1 MHPILA
7 YQIART
13 LVDDD
18 LWKAEQEQYRRARR
32 EGVER
37 RVVQT
42 RPRRS
47 LRSRMS
53 ILVPRPR

>member
-7 YQIART
+7 HQMART

-18 LWKAEQEQYRRARR
+18 LWRAEQHARARR

-37 RVVQT
+37 RVVET

-47 LRSRMS
+47 IRRRMA
-53 ILVPRPR
+53 ILVPRTR

>member
-7 YQIART
+7 YQMART

-18 LWKAEQEQYRRARR
+18 LWTASQQRRARR

-37 RVVQT
+37 RVVET

-47 LRSRMS
+47 LRRRVS
-53 ILVPRPR
+53 ILVPRFR

>member
-7 YQIART
+7 YQMART
-13 LVDDD
+13 LTDDD
-18 LWKAEQEQYRRARR
+18 LWKAEQYRRARR

-37 RVVQT
+37 RVVET

-47 LRSRMS
+47 LHRRWG

>member
-7 YQIART
+7 YQISRT
-13 LVDDD
+13 LLNDD
-18 LWKAEQEQYRRARR
+18 LRMAEQHARARR
-32 EGVER
+32 EAAEP
-37 RVVQT
+37 RVVEL

-47 LRSRMS
+47 LRRRWG

>member
-7 YQIART
+7 YQMART

-18 LWKAEQEQYRRARR
+18 LWRAEQHARARR

-37 RVVQT
+37 RVVET

-47 LRSRMS
+47 IRRRMA
-53 ILVPRPR
+53 ILVPRTR

>member
-7 YQIART
+7 YQMART
-13 LVDDD
+13 LMDDD
-18 LWKAEQEQYRRARR
+18 LRRAEQHARARR
-32 EGVER
+32 EAAEP
-37 RVVQT
+37 RVVET

-47 LRSRMS
+47 LHRRWG